1 MALRLRRGTN
11 AERLTITPE
20 IGELIY
26 TTDTKKVFV
35 GDGSTAGGVPIDTG
49 LLDLAGNSLN
59 DLGDVAT
66 TAPTDTQVLAW
77 NDANSNWEPA
87 DAATPDLSASGISD
101 LSDVGIG
108 VINNE
113 QVLIWNDSAS
123 QFQPG
128 DVLGLTTEL
137 SDIADVADQDP
148 TDTQVLAWSTSQSS
162 WVPTD
167 AATPDLTSA
176 VISDLSD
183 VAIGVINDGQ
193 VLVWNDSASQFQPG
207 DVLGATTEL
216 SDLADVADQAPT
228 DTQVLAWNASSTNWE
243 PQDSATVD
251 LTSAVISDLSDVSI
265 AVINSGQTLIWNGT
279 NFVPGDLG
287 GDVVSDTSPVL
298 GGALDAGGFNITN
311 AGTISAVNINSTNFT
326 GNFIGTHSG
335 DFNGDFDGNFVGSIY
350 NEDSAIVFDA
360 ENNTVSNL
368 ISVTATEFVGDVTG
382 DVTGNVTGDITG
394 NVTGDITGNVTGD
407 LVGDVTGNVTG
418 AIDTNDKILQST
430 TETVVYETIGLS
442 TGSAGP
448 NIKADVSRGSLGTP
462 TVLQAG
468 DTIMQLTASGHDGVD
483 YNSPA
488 AILRLGVD
496 KDTTSIAENV
506 MPGRFV
512 VLTYNESGSTGLA
525 NALVFN
531 RFGRLGIGTDTP
543 EAKLDVRG
551 DIKAEGTI
559 TPGVYADDAAR
570 DAAITSPV
578 AGMMIFNTTGAK
590 FQGYDGASWVNLN

>member
-87 DAATPDLSASGISD
+87 DAATPDLSASVISD

-113 QVLIWNDSAS
+113 QVLIWNESAS

-137 SDIADVADQDP
+137 TDIANVADQDP
-148 TDTQVLAWSTSQSS
+148 TDTQVLAWSASQAS
-162 WVPTD
+162 WVPAD
-167 AATPDLTSA
+167 AATP
-176 VISDLSD
+176 
-183 VAIGVINDGQ
+183 
-193 VLVWNDSASQFQPG
+193 
-207 DVLGATTEL
+207 
-216 SDLADVADQAPT
+216 
-228 DTQVLAWNASSTNWE
+228 
-243 PQDSATVD
+243 D

-265 AVINSGQTLIWNGT
+265 AVINSGQILVWDGT
-279 NFVPGDLG
+279 HFVPGDVNA
-287 GDVVSDTSPVL
+287 DVVSDTSPVL

-311 AGTISAVNINSTNFT
+311 AGSISAININATNFT

-350 NEDSAIVFDA
+350 NEDSALVFDA

-368 ISVTATEFVGDVTG
+368 VSVTATEFEGDLTG
-382 DVTGNVTGDITG
+382 DVTGNVTG
-394 NVTGDITGNVTGD
+394 NVTGSITGDVQGSVFADNSTL
-407 LVGDVTGNVTG
+407 LVDGINSEVFGTIKGT
-418 AIDTNDKILQST
+418 IDTG
-430 TETVVYETIGLS
+430 ETINITLDQTLDSNDGLVLNMHRGTEDVKLEPNNFDRS
-442 TGSAGP
+442 FVKWAAWNGSAF
-448 NIKADVSRGSLGTP
+448 ADTALIGGYHKTGGGGYLAITP
-462 TVLQAG
+462 TEADG
-468 DTIMQLTASGHDGVD
+468 TAFTTAIELDGVD
-483 YNSPA
+483 
-488 AILRLGVD
+488 
-496 KDTTSIAENV
+496 
-506 MPGRFV
+506 
-512 VLTYNESGSTGLA
+512 
-525 NALVFN
+525 
-531 RFGRLGIGTDTP
+531 
-543 EAKLDVRG
+543 
-551 DIKAEGTI
+551 GTI
-559 TPGVYADDAAR
+559 V
-570 DAAITSPV
+570 I
-578 AGMMIFNTTGAK
+578 NTTDKVTSNAPIETTKYLRVGSYATGALPGTAAGTIAFDSTTNTFK
-590 FQGYDGASWVNLN
+590 GYNGTSWVELG

>member
-87 DAATPDLSASGISD
+87 DAATPDLSASVISD

-113 QVLIWNDSAS
+113 QVLIWNESAS

-137 SDIADVADQDP
+137 TDIANVADQDP
-148 TDTQVLAWSTSQSS
+148 TDTQVLAWSASQAS
-162 WVPTD
+162 WVPAD
-167 AATPDLTSA
+167 AATP
-176 VISDLSD
+176 
-183 VAIGVINDGQ
+183 
-193 VLVWNDSASQFQPG
+193 
-207 DVLGATTEL
+207 
-216 SDLADVADQAPT
+216 
-228 DTQVLAWNASSTNWE
+228 
-243 PQDSATVD
+243 D

-265 AVINSGQTLIWNGT
+265 AVINSGQILVWDGT
-279 NFVPGDLG
+279 HFVPGDVNA
-287 GDVVSDTSPVL
+287 DVVSDTSPVL

-311 AGTISAVNINSTNFT
+311 AGSISAININATNFT

-350 NEDSAIVFDA
+350 NEDSALVFDA

-368 ISVTATEFVGDVTG
+368 VSVTATEFEGDLTG
-382 DVTGNVTGDITG
+382 DVTGNVTG
-394 NVTGDITGNVTGD
+394 NVTGSITGDVQGSVFADNSTL
-407 LVGDVTGNVTG
+407 LVDGINSEVFGTIKGT
-418 AIDTNDKILQST
+418 IDTG
-430 TETVVYETIGLS
+430 ETINITLDQTLDSNDGLVLNMHRGTEDVKLEPNNFDRS
-442 TGSAGP
+442 FVKWAAWNGSAF
-448 NIKADVSRGSLGTP
+448 ADTALIGGYHKTGGGGYLAITPTEADGTP
-462 TVLQAG
+462 FT
-468 DTIMQLTASGHDGVD
+468 TAIELDGVD
-483 YNSPA
+483 
-488 AILRLGVD
+488 
-496 KDTTSIAENV
+496 
-506 MPGRFV
+506 
-512 VLTYNESGSTGLA
+512 
-525 NALVFN
+525 
-531 RFGRLGIGTDTP
+531 
-543 EAKLDVRG
+543 
-551 DIKAEGTI
+551 GTI
-559 TPGVYADDAAR
+559 V
-570 DAAITSPV
+570 I
-578 AGMMIFNTTGAK
+578 NTTDKVTSNAPIESTKYLRVGSYATEALPGTAAGTIAFDSTTNTFK
-590 FQGYDGASWVNLN
+590 GYNGTSWVELG

>member
-1 MALRLRRGTN
+1 
-11 AERLTITPE
+11 
-20 IGELIY
+20 
-26 TTDTKKVFV
+26 VFV

-87 DAATPDLSASGISD
+87 DAATPDLSASVISD

-113 QVLIWNDSAS
+113 QVLIWNETAS

-128 DVLGLTTEL
+128 DVLGVTTEL

-148 TDTQVLAWSTSQSS
+148 TDTQVLAWSTSQAS

-183 VAIGVINDGQ
+183 V
-193 VLVWNDSASQFQPG
+193 
-207 DVLGATTEL
+207 
-216 SDLADVADQAPT
+216 
-228 DTQVLAWNASSTNWE
+228 
-243 PQDSATVD
+243 
-251 LTSAVISDLSDVSI
+251 SI
-265 AVINSGQTLIWNGT
+265 AVINSGQILVWDGT
-279 NFVPGDLG
+279 HFVPGDLN

-298 GGALDAGGFNITN
+298 GGNLDAGGFNITN
-311 AGTISAVNINSTNFT
+311 AGSIAAININATNFT

-350 NEDSAIVFDA
+350 NEDSALVFDA

-368 ISVTATEFVGDVTG
+368 VSITATEFEGDLTG
-382 DVTGNVTGDITG
+382 DVTGNVTG
-394 NVTGDITGNVTGD
+394 NVTGSITGDVQGSVFSDSSTL
-407 LVGDVTGNVTG
+407 LVDGINSQVFGTIKGT
-418 AIDTNDKILQST
+418 IDTNDKILQST
-430 TETVVYETIGLS
+430 TETVVYETVGLS

-448 NIKADVSRGSLGTP
+448 NIKADVSRGSLGAP

-483 YNSPA
+483 YNTPA

-512 VLTYNESGSTGLA
+512 VLTYNESGSTGLD

-531 RFGRLGIGTDTP
+531 RFGRLGIGTDVPT
-543 EAKLDVRG
+543 AKLDVRG

-590 FQGYDGASWVNLN
+590 FQGYDGAAWVNLN